1 MPSTVWISSPLQKKY
16 AQFQIVPFRT
26 IPAIWRQS
34 LVHGQSERLVT
45 MTGCAHSL
53 QGDERE
59 DFCAG
64 EKGWQDDRLCSACSC
79 PRDAT
84 WVACNCFWHAFTL
97 SQSKYESKC
106 KAGAKPWILCQI
118 PRGTACSQACLC
130 VLSLYALVTTA
141 SLRSFPWISWCL
153 GKAMTY
159 PAGVPFWKQVIH
171 LYLHGPCSLSR
182 INRMNTM

>member
-59 DFCAG
+59 DFCVGKRVDRMTDYALHAPVQEMQLELHATVFDTLLPCHKANMKASAKREQSRESCVKYPG
-64 EKGWQDDRLCSACSC
+64 EPRAARPAFVYYLCTPWWQQ
-79 PRDAT
+79 PRFVPFHGYRGA
-84 WVACNCFWHAFTL
+84 L
-97 SQSKYESKC
+97 
-106 KAGAKPWILCQI
+106 AKPWPIQLEC
-118 PRGTACSQACLC
+118 
-130 VLSLYALVTTA
+130 
-141 SLRSFPWISWCL
+141 
-153 GKAMTY
+153 
-159 PAGVPFWKQVIH
+159 PFGNK
-171 LYLHGPCSLSR
+171 
-182 INRMNTM
+182 